1 MIKQFMKNKI
11 IKVRDTI
18 DKNILK
24 EVKYILENNGLVV
37 YPTDTLYALG
47 ANALSKEAINKV
59 FKAKGRDFNKPISIA
74 LKNLEEAK
82 KYFVFNEIAEKI
94 AKKFL
99 PGPLTII
106 LPSYVLPKELSP
118 TQKFSFRIPENDIA
132 LKILE
137 SIDFPL
143 TATSANISGGEN
155 PINAKIAIKQIG
167 KYVDLIL
174 DCGEC
179 KYGKPSTVIDLSN
192 GKIVLVR
199 EGVIPLECLYSAL
212 SLI

>member
-1 MIKQFMKNKI
+1 MKNKI

-18 DKNILK
+18 DKDTLK

-47 ANALSKEAINKV
+47 ANALSKEAIKKV
-59 FKAKGRDFNKPISIA
+59 FKAKGRGFNKPISIT

-82 KYFVFNEIAEKI
+82 KYFIFNEIAEKI
-94 AKKFL
+94 AKRFL

-118 TQKFSFRIPENDIA
+118 TQKFSFRIPENEIA
-132 LKILE
+132 LKILN
-137 SIDFPL
+137 SVDFPL

-155 PINAKIAIKQIG
+155 PINAEIAIKQIG
-167 KYVDLIL
+167 EYVDLVL
-174 DCGEC
+174 DCGKC
-179 KYGKPSTVIDLSN
+179 KYGRPSTVIDLSE

-199 EGVIPLECLYSAL
+199 EGVIPIEYLHSK
-212 SLI
+212 I

>member
-1 MIKQFMKNKI
+1 MKI
-11 IKVRDTI
+11 IKIKNTI
-18 DKNILK
+18 NKDILEEIKN
-24 EVKYILENNGLVV
+24 ILENNGLIV

-47 ANALSKEAINKV
+47 ANALSKEAIKKV
-59 FKAKGRDFNKPISIA
+59 FKVKGRDYNKPISIA

-82 KYFVFNEIAEKI
+82 KYFAFNEIAEKI

-118 TQKFSFRIPENDIA
+118 TQKFSFRIPENEIA
-132 LKILE
+132 LKILN
-137 SIDFPL
+137 SINFPL
-143 TATSANISGGEN
+143 TATSANVSGGEN
-155 PINAKIAIKQIG
+155 PTNIEIAIKQIG
-167 KYVDLIL
+167 KYIDLIL
-174 DCGEC
+174 DSGEC

-199 EGVIPLECLYSAL
+199 EGIIPIEQLYSFL
-212 SLI
+212 K

>member
-1 MIKQFMKNKI
+1 
-11 IKVRDTI
+11 
-18 DKNILK
+18 
-24 EVKYILENNGLVV
+24 NNGLIV

-47 ANALSKEAINKV
+47 ANALSKEAIKKV
-59 FKAKGRDFNKPISIA
+59 FKVKGRDYNKPISIA

-82 KYFVFNEIAEKI
+82 KYFAFNEIAEKI

-118 TQKFSFRIPENDIA
+118 TQKFSFRIPENEIA
-132 LKILE
+132 LKILN
-137 SIDFPL
+137 SINFPL

-155 PINAKIAIKQIG
+155 PINAEISIKQIG

-174 DCGEC
+174 DCGKC
-179 KYGKPSTVIDLSN
+179 KYSKPSTIIDLSN
-192 GKIVLVR
+192 GKIALVR
-199 EGVIPLECLYSAL
+199 EGVISIEYLYSTL
-212 SLI
+212 EFN

>member
-1 MIKQFMKNKI
+1 MKYKVIKVKNTINKDI
-11 IKVRDTI
+11 IKEI
-18 DKNILK
+18 KN
-24 EVKYILENNGLVV
+24 ILENNGLIV

-106 LPSYVLPKELSP
+106 LKSYVLPKELSS
-118 TQKFSFRIPENDIA
+118 TQKFSFRIPENEIA
-132 LKILE
+132 LKILN

-155 PINAKIAIKQIG
+155 PTAAEIAIKEIG
-167 KYVDLIL
+167 KYVDLVL
-174 DCGEC
+174 DSGEC
-179 KYGKPSTVIDLSN
+179 KYGKPSTVIDLSE

-199 EGVIPLECLYSAL
+199 EGVIPIEYLHSE
-212 SLI
+212 I